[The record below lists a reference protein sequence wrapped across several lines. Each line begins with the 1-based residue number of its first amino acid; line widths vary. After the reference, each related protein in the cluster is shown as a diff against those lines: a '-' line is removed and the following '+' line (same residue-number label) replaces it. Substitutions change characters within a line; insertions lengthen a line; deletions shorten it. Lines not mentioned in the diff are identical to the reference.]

1 MKKAI
6 LTLFL
11 TLCSIASYCFDKDFG
26 YMSISDGLSQMSVS
40 AIVQDSDGYMW
51 FGTRDGLNRY
61 DGREFK
67 IYRNDIEDTL
77 SLSDNYIKILVAD
90 NNGDLWIG
98 TANGLNHYD
107 SSTERFKRFFVNPG
121 QRTGNRNEI
130 NSLCLFNNIL
140 YVGTYHGLYILKD
153 GIFHKVPGLDNRVYS
168 IATHKDGIV
177 VSHSKGLS
185 VLDRDQKPKD
195 LMAGDAV
202 NYIYSSKDGKLFVT
216 YTNYGDFAYVD
227 TATGTT
233 KRIHL
238 LGEKGR
244 TGQALIRCITE
255 STDGKSLIFGTYDGL
270 RIYDLETGAVSAVN
284 QGKDFG
290 HGLSHYAVESI
301 YTDRAGTLWVGT
313 YGGGINHAHDKKPL
327 FRHFTVNSEELP
339 SGVLSS
345 IVASEDGKKLWI
357 GTDASGVISFDTDKE
372 VFHQYPRYSDDMYKD
387 NNVKSLLYKNGLL
400 YAGFYTGKLCVLD
413 TKRDVWSDIIWDSD
427 NSAIY
432 SIIENNGKIIIG
444 RYSQYGLRE
453 IQNGEIVDMGLST
466 DDGKTVNIRQITS
479 LCYDHDTLWIG
490 TRSNGLYR
498 YSPSGK
504 LDHFTMD
511 GPLNLSGNRITTIV
525 KDYNGRILTGTSD
538 GGLNIYEDGRFK
550 CISHKDGLADNSICS
565 IIVDKEHRLWV
576 VTRSGIS
583 VLGDNDKAIRTF
595 DRSDG
600 IMTHEFSPNSCAMTP
615 DGNIWIGGDNALLKF
630 MPDNMTINAYIPPV
644 VINSVMVN
652 GKHMVNGKNS
662 GLSLSHR
669 QNSLTFTFSALNFI
683 YPEKNRYS
691 YCLVG
696 ADKEWQMAGGLN
708 KVNYT
713 NLTPGT
719 YEFMVKCSNND
730 GVWNEEPTVFKFEI
744 LRPVWARWWALVLY
758 FMIAGLI
765 VFIVLKSIS
774 DRKEMRRSM
783 LEKQKKENQ
792 YKAQIKLF
800 TNFAHELRTPLTLII
815 SPLEEILSIDNPQPI
830 NHSTISMIHDNAKRL
845 LLMVNQ
851 LMDLRSKEEDK
862 MKIRVAEG
870 DIAGF
875 SKEIF
880 IAFNHHAHQHNINYT
895 FISATN
901 PRIWFDRNLFEKVLM
916 NLLSNAF
923 KFTPDDGSITLEI
936 SEETSGEV
944 RLCVSDSGI
953 GIHENELEN
962 IFNPFYRT
970 DDAHYGFEGSGVGL
984 SLVKSIVELHH
995 GTIYAESSKGQGT
1008 SIHIILHK
1016 GNEMFNED
1024 EIIKEYKDSEA
1035 IDRYVNEGIASG
1047 DVLPDKSNATILVV
1061 EDNKELRKYIVS
1073 GLSRHWNVLEASN
1086 GEEGRR
1092 QAIAH
1097 SPSLI
1102 ISDVMMPVMD
1112 GLQMCQELKSDSR
1125 TSHIPII
1132 LLTARQMVIQM
1143 KEGLELGADDYI
1155 TKPFNMQSLILKIGN
1170 IVSSREKLKVLYGQT
1185 VAVENLG
1192 IEFKN
1197 TALSDEKFL
1206 QQLNCHIDKFIGD
1219 SELNAD
1225 SLCKIVGM
1233 SRATLYRRVVAT
1245 TGLSPARY
1253 IQTVRLNIA
1262 AKMLENSDMSITD
1275 IAIATGFSS
1284 IVHFSSSFKKK
1295 YGMSPTQYIQ
1305 EKAREQKNEHID

>member
-1 MKKAI
+1 
-6 LTLFL
+6 
-11 TLCSIASYCFDKDFG
+11 
-26 YMSISDGLSQMSVS
+26 
-40 AIVQDSDGYMW
+40 
-51 FGTRDGLNRY
+51 
-61 DGREFK
+61 
-67 IYRNDIEDTL
+67 
-77 SLSDNYIKILVAD
+77 
-90 NNGDLWIG
+90 
-98 TANGLNHYD
+98 
-107 SSTERFKRFFVNPG
+107 
-121 QRTGNRNEI
+121 
-130 NSLCLFNNIL
+130 
-140 YVGTYHGLYILKD
+140 
-153 GIFHKVPGLDNRVYS
+153 
-168 IATHKDGIV
+168 
-177 VSHSKGLS
+177 
-185 VLDRDQKPKD
+185 
-195 LMAGDAV
+195 
-202 NYIYSSKDGKLFVT
+202 
-216 YTNYGDFAYVD
+216 
-227 TATGTT
+227 
-233 KRIHL
+233 
-238 LGEKGR
+238 
-244 TGQALIRCITE
+244 
-255 STDGKSLIFGTYDGL
+255 
-270 RIYDLETGAVSAVN
+270 
-284 QGKDFG
+284 
-290 HGLSHYAVESI
+290 
-301 YTDRAGTLWVGT
+301 
-313 YGGGINHAHDKKPL
+313 
-327 FRHFTVNSEELP
+327 
-339 SGVLSS
+339 
-345 IVASEDGKKLWI
+345 
-357 GTDASGVISFDTDKE
+357 
-372 VFHQYPRYSDDMYKD
+372 
-387 NNVKSLLYKNGLL
+387 
-400 YAGFYTGKLCVLD
+400 
-413 TKRDVWSDIIWDSD
+413 
-427 NSAIY
+427 
-432 SIIENNGKIIIG
+432 
-444 RYSQYGLRE
+444 
-453 IQNGEIVDMGLST
+453 
-466 DDGKTVNIRQITS
+466 
-479 LCYDHDTLWIG
+479 
-490 TRSNGLYR
+490 
-498 YSPSGK
+498 
-504 LDHFTMD
+504 
-511 GPLNLSGNRITTIV
+511 
-525 KDYNGRILTGTSD
+525 
-538 GGLNIYEDGRFK
+538 
-550 CISHKDGLADNSICS
+550 
-565 IIVDKEHRLWV
+565 
-576 VTRSGIS
+576 
-583 VLGDNDKAIRTF
+583 
-595 DRSDG
+595 
-600 IMTHEFSPNSCAMTP
+600 
-615 DGNIWIGGDNALLKF
+615 
-630 MPDNMTINAYIPPV
+630 
-644 VINSVMVN
+644 
-652 GKHMVNGKNS
+652 
-662 GLSLSHR
+662 
-669 QNSLTFTFSALNFI
+669 
-683 YPEKNRYS
+683 
-691 YCLVG
+691 
-696 ADKEWQMAGGLN
+696 
-708 KVNYT
+708 
-713 NLTPGT
+713 
-719 YEFMVKCSNND
+719 
-730 GVWNEEPTVFKFEI
+730 
-744 LRPVWARWWALVLY
+744 
-758 FMIAGLI
+758 
-765 VFIVLKSIS
+765 
-774 DRKEMRRSM
+774 
-783 LEKQKKENQ
+783 
-792 YKAQIKLF
+792 
-800 TNFAHELRTPLTLII
+800 
-815 SPLEEILSIDNPQPI
+815 
-830 NHSTISMIHDNAKRL
+830 
-845 LLMVNQ
+845 MVNQ

-923 KFTPDDGSITLEI
+923 KFTPDNGSITLEI

-1192 IEFKN
+1192 VEFKN